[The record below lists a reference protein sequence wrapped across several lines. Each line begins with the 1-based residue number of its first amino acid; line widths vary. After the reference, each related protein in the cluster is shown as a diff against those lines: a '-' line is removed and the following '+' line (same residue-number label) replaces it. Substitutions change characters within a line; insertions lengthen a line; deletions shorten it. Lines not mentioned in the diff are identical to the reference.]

1 MKAYGTGFT
10 DIGKLRPNNE
20 DALLVDNALGLF
32 IVSDGM
38 GGHAA
43 GDVAAR
49 EAVSAVASYVR
60 AQARLL
66 ERIRAGQVSQA
77 LLSSIV
83 GIAVARACR
92 HVYMYACEHPET
104 VGMGCT
110 LTVLLIGRSKAA
122 MAHVGDSRLYLERHG
137 KLRQLSVDHS
147 VAEEFARRGLISRE
161 EIPLV
166 PQGHALARAVGVRES
181 VEVDEML
188 FQIRPS
194 DRFILCSDGVWGYL
208 EDPRDM
214 EEFMFML
221 EPDEVAESLVTFAN
235 SAGGHDNATAVVV
248 DVRATTATEER
259 AIADSLESSIT
270 LELLEPV
277 KPAAELRA

>member
-1 MKAYGTGFT
+1 MKASGIGTT
-10 DIGKLRPNNE
+10 HIGKLRSNNE
-20 DALLVDNALGLF
+20 DALLVDNELGLF

-43 GDVAAR
+43 GDIAAR
-49 EAVSAVASYVR
+49 EAVASVASYVQ

-66 ERIRAGQVSQA
+66 ERIRAGQVSQS
-77 LLSSIV
+77 LLSSIA

-104 VGMGCT
+104 TGMGCT
-110 LTVLLIGRSKAA
+110 LTVLLIGRDKAA
-122 MAHVGDSRLYLERHG
+122 MAHVGDSRLYLERNG

-147 VAEEFARRGLISRE
+147 VAEEFARRGLITRE
-161 EIPLV
+161 EIPLI
-166 PQGHALARAVGVRES
+166 PQGHALARAVGVRET

-188 FQIRPS
+188 FQIHPN

-214 EEFMFML
+214 EEFLFLL
-221 EPDEVAESLVTFAN
+221 EADEVAESLVTFAN
-235 SAGGHDNATAVVV
+235 TAGGQDNATALVV
-248 DVRATTATEER
+248 DIRPTTVTEER
-259 AIADSLESSIT
+259 AIMSSLESSIT

-277 KPAAELRA
+277 KVPAELRA